1 MEIGDIRVLHL
12 TNNLDIGGVQKV
24 IYQLC
29 KIQNKKFDKIIVAST
44 GGIYENR
51 IKELGI
57 EHHKINDL
65 SDIKKSLNNYF
76 ILKKIIRDNHINVIH
91 CHHRM
96 AVFYAKLLGS
106 NIDIIYN
113 NHTIYSDKR
122 LFSHILLRKNVFIIA
137 DGIKAKENVINF
149 FKIPGTK
156 VTVIPNAVEDFD
168 GKVEEIP
175 EIKKSKSEGN
185 FVVMNASRLHPQ
197 KGLQYFLAAAKL
209 IVSKYDDVEFFLV
222 GDGPLKKDIYI
233 YIEKNDLKNKIHLLG
248 FRKDIKSTIF
258 QCDVLVLSSIYEGL
272 PLTPMEAFS
281 VSKAVIGSNI
291 DGTNEVIENQYN
303 GLLFENKNYQD
314 LASCIENVYKNR
326 ELLQKLNSNAYITYK
341 EKFGIEA
348 FSKKYLE
355 FYSNI

>member
-1 MEIGDIRVLHL
+1 M
-12 TNNLDIGGVQKV
+12 
-24 IYQLC
+24 
-29 KIQNKKFDKIIVAST
+29 
-44 GGIYENR
+44 
-51 IKELGI
+51 
-57 EHHKINDL
+57 
-65 SDIKKSLNNYF
+65 
-76 ILKKIIRDNHINVIH
+76 
-91 CHHRM
+91 
-96 AVFYAKLLGS
+96 
-106 NIDIIYN
+106 
-113 NHTIYSDKR
+113 
-122 LFSHILLRKNVFIIA
+122 
-137 DGIKAKENVINF
+137 
-149 FKIPGTK
+149 
-156 VTVIPNAVEDFD
+156 
-168 GKVEEIP
+168 
-175 EIKKSKSEGN
+175 
-185 FVVMNASRLHPQ
+185 
-197 KGLQYFLAAAKL
+197 
-209 IVSKYDDVEFFLV
+209 
-222 GDGPLKKDIYI
+222 
-233 YIEKNDLKNKIHLLG
+233 G